1 MIGTAMGSSP
11 RVRSRPSMSSAIR
24 PYRRIISACAEQTVT
39 CRKPAWWATDHLR
52 VCGADV
58 VSAIGQVGATGSSP
72 RVRSRPRGMP
82 GHRRRPGIISA
93 CAEQTAPTPW
103 GSCAAGDHLRV
114 CGADLVPPGAG
125 LAELGS
131 SPRVRSRPRIWKRH
145 AIGIRIISACAEQT
159 SPVMVGVWPR
169 RDHLRV
175 CGADSRSA

>member
-1 MIGTAMGSSP
+1 M
-11 RVRSRPSMSSAIR
+11 RSRRAFGKPGHVR
-24 PYRRIISACAEQTVT
+24 HGIISACAEQTT
-39 CRKPAWWATDHLR
+39 PPLELRGRSWDHLR
-52 VCGADV
+52 VCGAD
-58 VSAIGQVGATGSSP
+58 GQDGPTVPYETGSSP
-72 RVRSRPRGMP
+72 RVRSRLRDAVNQALNN
-82 GHRRRPGIISA
+82 GIISA